1 MMSKFRSVGS
11 FLEIWTSMIRK
22 TKEKYIRF
30 ERERGG
36 IKNSSKFGYH
46 LWMPPSTVAA
56 SKETNKIFF
65 IFATLLLA
73 DAISHAYTQYGS

>member
-1 MMSKFRSVGS
+1 MTITENLEKWGGQKSLRFR
-11 FLEIWTSMIRK
+11 
-22 TKEKYIRF
+22 
-30 ERERGG
+30 
-36 IKNSSKFGYH
+36 YH
-46 LWMPPSTVAA
+46 IWMPLSTVAA